1 MEIIKC
7 PECGKEINKMVEF
20 CPECGY
26 PIKKKAQ
33 QEQRRIEYEQIKNE
47 KKSVQYRRSK
57 VKSSLIGITIAFA
70 IMAGVFFLKGY
81 NVKNNYY
88 NSENFSR
95 LNKNAYVGGDAYNYI
110 INGTYFT
117 GYLVIG
123 SACMVSSVLLACG
136 AVYVS
141 MKEMEK

>member
-33 QEQRRIEYEQIKNE
+33 QEQRRIEYEQIKNQ

-57 VKSSLIGITIAFA
+57 IKSSLIGISIAFA
-70 IMAGVFFLKGY
+70 IIASVFFLKGY

-123 SACMVSSVLLACG
+123 SACMVSSVLLVCG